1 MTTRILVW
9 DLPTR
14 LFHWALASSFIGAF
28 LTAESER
35 YRDLHEGLGY
45 TMLGLLVFRLVWGV
59 AGTRHARF
67 REFVRG
73 PVAVVAYLRGLAL
86 GRPRHY
92 IGHNPLG
99 AWAIVALMVS
109 GFLVSASGWLLD
121 AGVADALFEEVH
133 EAVANAMLA
142 LVVVHVA
149 GVILASLLH
158 RENLIVAMWT
168 GYKRGSP
175 SAAITGSRLVV
186 ALLLAAG
193 LTAFWGWTL
202 LDHPSGAGV
211 ERGIAVVEG
220 AHSVVTQRRDDD

>member
-14 LFHWALASSFIGAF
+14 FFHWALACSFIGAF

-45 TMLGLLVFRLVWGV
+45 TMLGLLVFRLIWGV
-59 AGTRHARF
+59 AGTRYARF
-67 REFVRG
+67 SEFVRG
-73 PVAVVAYLRGLAL
+73 PVAVVADLRGLAL

-92 IGHNPLG
+92 TGHNPLG
-99 AWAIVALMVS
+99 AWAIVLLIAS
-109 GFLVSASGWLLD
+109 GFLVSASGWLLEV
-121 AGVADALFEEVH
+121 GVADTLFEELH
-133 EAVANAMLA
+133 EAAANAMLA

-158 RENLIVAMWT
+158 RENLVFAMWA

-175 SAAITGSRLVV
+175 SAAIARSRPVV

-193 LTAFWGWTL
+193 LTAFWAWNL
-202 LDHPSGAGV
+202 LDHQPSSRV
-211 ERGIAVVEG
+211 ERGFAAAGG
-220 AHSVVTQRRDDD
+220 AHSVVLQRQDND

>member
-14 LFHWALASSFIGAF
+14 IFHWALASSFIGAF

-35 YRDLHEGLGY
+35 YRDIHERLGY
-45 TMLGLLVFRLVWGV
+45 TMLGLLVFRLVWG
-59 AGTRHARF
+59 ATGTRYARF

-73 PVAVVAYLRGLAL
+73 PIAVVSYLRGLAV
-86 GRPRHY
+86 GRARHY
-92 IGHNPLG
+92 TGHNPLG
-99 AWAIVALMVS
+99 AWAILGLIVS
-109 GFLVSASGWLLD
+109 GFLVSASGWLLE
-121 AGVADALFEEVH
+121 AGVADTLFEEVH

-158 RENLIVAMWT
+158 QENLVFAMWT

-175 SAAITGSRLVV
+175 SAAIAGPRPVV
-186 ALLLAAG
+186 ALLLVAA
-193 LTAFWGWTL
+193 LTTLWAWTL
-202 LDHPSGAGV
+202 LVHPSGAGV
-211 ERGIAVVEG
+211 ERGIVAVEG
-220 AHSVVTQRRDDD
+220 AHSVSQQRRDDD